1 MAFTDMQSFI
11 RTLEKEGELQRVQE
25 EVDAELEVTEIAT
38 RAVREGLPAL
48 LFENVKGSSYPLAI
62 NLLASK
68 KRIEIALGR
77 DPEEIGEELI
87 TFAEDVNPPTLGALW
102 RNRKT
107 GFRLLKMRPKIG
119 KRGPVQEI
127 TEAPNLDSMPILKCW
142 PDDGGRFITLPLV
155 FSQDPDTGD
164 NNVGM
169 YRMQVYNA
177 NTTGMHM
184 QIQKGG
190 GFHYFNAEKNNEPLE
205 MAVALGGDPAL
216 TLAAVMALPEGMD
229 EAGFSGIVRGAR
241 TPLTRAKSVNLN
253 VPANAE
259 FVLEGTVRP
268 GRRRL
273 EGPFGDHFGHYS
285 EAADFPIFEIR
296 TVTRRKNAI
305 YPATVVGKPPQE
317 DRYIGDATQQILSP
331 LIRLMHREIKGMWA
345 YYEAG
350 FHNLL
355 VISVESRYK
364 KEPIKTALSIL
375 GEGQLSLSKCVIL
388 VGPDVNPRD
397 PSAVLQAIRRNF
409 KPEEDFHLVPNT
421 SADTLDFTGPA
432 QDRGSKMVIDA
443 TGNPRGEDTTKATA
457 LPVNLAQLTSTA
469 IKHRLVGRT
478 MLVVQ
483 MNRDGRPLVESLVRN
498 PLLGGLSMVVA
509 VSSDVNIDDD
519 VELLWSIFTR
529 FDAARDVTFS
539 AAEFRGIQ
547 PVYHGV
553 MGIDA
558 TWKEHYPKPLVMD
571 PDVVEKVDS
580 KWSHYWK

>member
-1 MAFTDMQSFI
+1 MAFTDLQSYI
-11 RTLEKEGELQRVQE
+11 RRLEKEGQLQRVQV
-25 EVDAELEVTEIAT
+25 EVDPELEITEIAT
-38 RAVREGLPAL
+38 RAVREARPAL
-48 LFENVKGSSYPLAI
+48 LFENVKGSRYPLAI

-68 KRIEIALGR
+68 KRIELALGR
-77 DPEEIGEELI
+77 DPEEIGEELVR
-87 TFAEDVNPPTLGALW
+87 FAQDVNPPSLGALW

-107 GFRLLKMRPKIG
+107 GLRLLKMRPKI
-119 KRGPVQEI
+119 RRSGPAQEI
-127 TEAPNLDSMPILKCW
+127 IEEPDLSALPTLKCW
-142 PDDGGRFITLPLV
+142 PGDGGRFITLPLV
-155 FSQDPDTGD
+155 FSRDPETGD

-177 NTTGMHM
+177 TTTGMHM

-190 GFHYFNAEKNNEPLE
+190 GFHYFNAEKMNQPLE

-216 TLAAVMALPEGMD
+216 ILASVMALPEGMD
-229 EAGFSGIVRGAR
+229 EAAFAGIVRGAR
-241 TPLTRAKSVNLN
+241 TPMTRGKSVNLS

-259 FVLEGTVRP
+259 FILEGTVRP

-285 EAADFPIFEIR
+285 EAAEFPVFEIR

-355 VISVESRYK
+355 VVSVESRYK

-375 GEGQLSLSKCVIL
+375 GEGQLSLSKCIIL

-409 KPEEDFHLVPNT
+409 RPEEDFHLIART
-421 SADTLDFTGPA
+421 SADTLDFTGPS
-432 QDRGSKMVIDA
+432 QDRGSKMIIDA
-443 TGNPRGEDTTKATA
+443 TGSQRGGDGISATA
-457 LPVNLAQLTSTA
+457 LPVNLAQLTTGA
-469 IKHRLVGRT
+469 LKHRLVGRT

-483 MNRDGRPLVESLVRN
+483 MRGEGRPLLERLVRN
-498 PLLGGLSMVVA
+498 PLLGDLSIIVA
-509 VSSDVNIDDD
+509 VSEDVDIDNDI
-519 VELLWSIFTR
+519 ELLWGIFTR
-529 FDAARDVTFS
+529 FDCARDVSFS
-539 AAEFRGIQ
+539 TAEFKGIE
-547 PVYHGV
+547 PVYHGI
-553 MGIDA
+553 MAIDA
-558 TWKEHYPKPLVMD
+558 TWKDSYPKPLVMD
-571 PDVVEKVDS
+571 PDVVRKVDS
-580 KWSHYWK
+580 QWSRYWS

>member
-11 RTLEKEGELQRVQE
+11 RHLEKEGQLQRVQV
-25 EVDAELEVTEIAT
+25 EVDPELEVTEIAT
-38 RAVREGLPAL
+38 RAVLEGRPAL
-48 LFENVKGSSYPLAI
+48 LFENVKGSKYPLAI
-62 NLLASK
+62 NLLASR
-68 KRIEIALGR
+68 KRIELALGR
-77 DPEEIGEELI
+77 DPEEIGEELVS
-87 TFAEDVNPPTLGALW
+87 FAQDVNPPTLGALW

-107 GFRLLKMRPKIG
+107 GLRLLKMRPKMR
-119 KRGPVQEI
+119 KSGPVQEVI
-127 TEAPNLDSMPILKCW
+127 EEPDLTSMPILKCW

-155 FSQDPDTGD
+155 FSTDPETGD

-169 YRMQVYNA
+169 YRMQVFNKT
-177 NTTGMHM
+177 TTGMHM

-190 GFHYFNAEKNNEPLE
+190 GFHYFNAEKMNQPLE

-216 TLAAVMALPEGMD
+216 MLAAVMALPEGMD
-229 EAGFSGIVRGAR
+229 EAAFSGIVRGAR
-241 TPLTRAKSVNLN
+241 TPMTRGKTVNMN

-259 FVLEGTVRP
+259 FILEGTVRP

-285 EAADFPIFEIR
+285 EAADFPVFEIR

-331 LIRLMHREIKGMWA
+331 LIRLMHREIKSMWA

-355 VISVESRYK
+355 VISVESRYA

-375 GEGQLSLSKCVIL
+375 GEGQLSLSKCIIL

-409 KPEEDFHLVPNT
+409 KPEEDFHLVAKT

-432 QDRGSKMVIDA
+432 QDRGSKMIVDA
-443 TGNPRGEDTTKATA
+443 TGSPRGDDGISATA
-457 LPVNLAQLTSTA
+457 LPVNLAQLTTGA
-469 IKHRLVGRT
+469 VKHRLVGRT

-483 MNRDGRPLVESLVRN
+483 MRSEGRPLLESLVRS
-498 PLLGGLSMVVA
+498 PLLKDLSIIVA
-509 VSSDVNIDDD
+509 VSDDVDIDND
-519 VELLWSIFTR
+519 VELLWGIFTR
-529 FDAARDVTFS
+529 FDAARDVSFS
-539 AAEFRGIQ
+539 AAEFRGIE
-547 PVYHGV
+547 PVYHGI

-558 TWKEHYPKPLVMD
+558 TWKEQYPKPLVMD
-571 PDVVEKVDS
+571 PDVVKKVDS
-580 KWSHYWK
+580 QWSRYWS

>member
-11 RTLEKEGELQRVQE
+11 RHLEKEGQLQRVQV
-25 EVDAELEVTEIAT
+25 EVDPELEITEIAT
-38 RAVREGLPAL
+38 RAVRESRPAL

-62 NLLASK
+62 NLLASR
-68 KRIEIALGR
+68 KRIEMALGR
-77 DPEEIGEELI
+77 DPEEIGEELVK
-87 TFAEDVNPPTLGALW
+87 FAQDVNPPSLGALW

-107 GFRLLKMRPKIG
+107 GFKLLKMRPKI
-119 KRGPVQEI
+119 KNSGPVQEI
-127 TEAPNLDSMPILKCW
+127 VEEPDLNSLPILKCW
-142 PDDGGRFITLPLV
+142 PGDGGRFITLPLV
-155 FSQDPDTGD
+155 FSQDPVTGD

-190 GFHYFNAEKNNEPLE
+190 GFHYFNAEQMNEPLE
-205 MAVALGGDPAL
+205 IAVALGGDPVL
-216 TLAAVMALPEGMD
+216 MLAAVMALPEGMD
-229 EAGFSGIVRGAR
+229 EAAFAGIVRGER
-241 TPLTRAKSVNLN
+241 TQMTRGKTVSLN
-253 VPANAE
+253 VPANAD
-259 FVLEGTVRP
+259 FILEGTVRP
-268 GRRRL
+268 GRRRM

-285 EAADFPIFEIR
+285 EAANFPVFEIR
-296 TVTRRKNAI
+296 TVTRRKDAI

-331 LIRLMHREIKGMWA
+331 LIRLMHREIKSMWA

-355 VISVESRYK
+355 VISVESRYQ

-375 GEGQLSLSKCVIL
+375 GEGQLSLSKCIIL

-397 PSAVLQAIRRNF
+397 PSAVLQSIRRNF
-409 KPEEDFHLVPNT
+409 KPEEDFHLIANT

-443 TGNPRGEDTTKATA
+443 TGSPRGGDSISATA
-457 LPVNLAQLTSTA
+457 LPVNLAQLTTGA
-469 IKHRLVGRT
+469 VKHRLVGRT

-483 MNRDGRPLVESLVRN
+483 MRGEGRPLLESLVRN
-498 PLLGGLSMVVA
+498 PLLGHLSIIVA
-509 VSSDVNIDDD
+509 VSDDVDIDND
-519 VELLWSIFTR
+519 VELLWGIFTR
-529 FDAARDVTFS
+529 FDAARDVSFS
-539 AAEFRGIQ
+539 AAEFRGIE
-547 PVYHGV
+547 PVYHGI

-558 TWKEHYPKPLVMD
+558 TWKESYPKPLIMD
-571 PDVVEKVDS
+571 PEVVKKVDS
-580 KWSHYWK
+580 QWSRYWS

>member
-11 RTLEKEGELQRVQE
+11 RSLEKEGQLHRVQE
-25 EVDAELEVTEIAT
+25 EVDAELEVTEIAI

-48 LFENVKGSSYPLAI
+48 LFENVRGSNYPLAI

-68 KRIEIALGR
+68 ERIELALGR
-77 DPEEIGEELI
+77 DPEEIGEELVN
-87 TFAEDVNPPTLGALW
+87 FAQDVNPPTLGALW

-107 GFRLLKMRPKIG
+107 GFRLLKMRPKLG
-119 KRGPVQEI
+119 KSGPVQEI
-127 TEAPNLDSMPILKCW
+127 SEAPNLDSMPILKCW

-177 NTTGMHM
+177 TTTGMHM

-190 GFHYFNAEKNNEPLE
+190 GFHYYNAEKNNEPLE

-216 TLAAVMALPEGMD
+216 MLAAVMALPEGMD
-229 EAGFSGIVRGAR
+229 EAAFSGIVRGAR
-241 TPLTRAKSVNLN
+241 TPMTRAKSVGLN

-259 FVLEGTVRP
+259 FILEGTVRP
-268 GRRRL
+268 GRRRS

-355 VISVESRYK
+355 VISVESRYQ

-409 KPEEDFHLVPNT
+409 KPEEDFHLVANT
-421 SADTLDFTGPA
+421 FADTLDFTGPA
-432 QDRGSKMVIDA
+432 QDRGSKMIVDA
-443 TGNPRGEDTTKATA
+443 TGSPRGEDSVTATA
-457 LPVNLAQLTSTA
+457 LPVNLAQLTSRA
-469 IKHRLVGRT
+469 VRHRLVGRT

-483 MNRDGRPLVESLVRN
+483 MNGEGRPLVESLVRN
-498 PLLGGLSMVVA
+498 PLLGSLSLVVA

-519 VELLWSIFTR
+519 VELLWGIFTR

-571 PDVVEKVDS
+571 PDVVKKVDS
-580 KWSHYWK
+580 KWSRYWK